1 MATEDLTGSDKFVDD
16 LVAANPVAT
25 DSVSDGDEH
34 IRGVKNVLKNTLPNV
49 TAAVTATAAQLNKT
63 TSTFTGADGSAAGAS
78 GMVTAPVATDN
89 TKFLKGD
96 GTWATP
102 AGGGSGGSG
111 GTITA
116 VASGAIANGDKV
128 ILKSDGKVA
137 TVASTTGISTPITAG
152 SEVTFESYNTWD
164 TAVAYNP
171 NLADQV
177 VVAYRDRSNSSYGT
191 VRLGTITGTTPAF
204 ESEVVFNT
212 AQTEWT
218 QIAFDPNTTGKF
230 VVVYEDVGDS
240 NKLKGVV
247 GTITGT
253 TVTFGSEY
261 TLDSTGAISWTSC
274 EFDPNTAGKFLVAYS
289 DEGSSSYGRVLVS
302 TINYT
307 TGVIT
312 PGSPYTF
319 KSAYTYKID
328 AAFDPNTAG
337 KFVVGYASTGNGYTI
352 VGTITTGTTVTFGSE
367 VSFYSSGT
375 PSDIAVDFDPDTA
388 GRFMVVYRAS
398 GNPTVL
404 IGTVTG
410 TVPSYGSANSVWV
423 GTADGLVA
431 KFIENNEIIFGY
443 QVPSDGYYVNLGTV
457 SGTTVTMGT
466 AQEVNASSTDKL
478 DIATDPNTA
487 GKFITSFR
495 DGGDSSYGK
504 TAVGQLSTSTSTN
517 LTADNFIGI
526 SDAAYADAATA
537 TIQVIGSTDDAQ
549 SGMTTGSNYYVQ
561 TDGTLATT
569 AGSTSAFVGV
579 ALSATE
585 ILIGGATTLAELT
598 DSTTATTDPLVTSN
612 QAVGHFWI
620 NSTSGEAFVCT
631 DATTD
636 DNIWTNIG
644 GGSGDVG
651 GGEYVA
657 AVGPDGADG
666 VIDGDYKYHVFN
678 STKTGADGFSV
689 SNPGNADGSNTVEY
703 LVIAGGGGAGY
714 GYGGAGGA
722 GGYRTD
728 TVDCPAAG
736 NIDVTVGGG
745 GARATSNTQGS
756 NGTDSSFLT
765 ITAAGGGGGS
775 GYDAQANGNDGG
787 SGGGGGVGGG
797 ASSGGSGNT
806 PTTTPAQG
814 YDGGIAYQANSV
826 THNSGGGGGGAGAS
840 GGDASYGIGGVGG
853 DGRASSI
860 TGSSV
865 MRAGGGGGS
874 SGNTGGAGGAG
885 GGGTGGSSPTQGVIN
900 TGGGGGARGGGAS
913 TLGEP
918 GGSGVVII
926 RYKFQN

>member
-63 TSTFTGADGSAAGAS
+63 ASTFTGADGSSAGAS

-102 AGGGSGGSG
+102 SGSGGGGSG

-137 TVASTTGISTPITAG
+137 TVSEAVTGVDTPTTIG
-152 SEVTFESYNTWD
+152 SEVTFESYALWG
-164 TAVAYNP
+164 TAVTYNP

-177 VVAYRDRSNSSYGT
+177 VVAYMDRSNSNYGT

-204 ESEVVFNT
+204 ESEVVFHQARTN
-212 AQTEWT
+212 WI

-230 VVVYEDVGDS
+230 VVAYEAEGDL
-240 NKLKGVV
+240 NKLKAVV
-247 GTITGT
+247 GTITNT

-289 DEGSSSYGRVLVS
+289 DEGSLSYGRVLVS

-319 KSAYTYKID
+319 KSSSTTYID

-337 KFVVGYASTGNGYTI
+337 KFVVGYAASSNGYTI

-367 VSFYSSGT
+367 VSFYSTAAPWDVG
-375 PSDIAVDFDPDTA
+375 VDFDPDTA
-388 GRFMVVYRAS
+388 GRFMVIYRAS
-398 GNPTVL
+398 GINLTVY

-410 TVPSYGSANSVWV
+410 TVPSYGSANNVWV
-423 GTADGLVA
+423 GTAWGVVA
-431 KFIENNEIIFGY
+431 KFIKSNEIIFGY
-443 QVPSDGYYVNLGTV
+443 LDSGSSPTGQFSVNLGTV

-466 AQEVNASSTDKL
+466 AQVVNAASTTYL
-478 DIATDPNTA
+478 DIATDPNTV
-487 GKFITSFR
+487 GRFITSYV

-504 TAVGQLSTSTSTN
+504 TAVGQLTTSTLPTN

-585 ILIGGATTLAELT
+585 ILIGGATTLADLT

-620 NSTSGEAFVCT
+620 NSTSGEAYVCT
-631 DATTD
+631 DATT
-636 DNIWTNIG
+636 NENVWTNIG
-644 GGSGDVG
+644 SGSGDITFG
-651 GGEYVA
+651 Y
-657 AVGPDGADG
+657 D
-666 VIDGDYKYHVFN
+666 ID
-678 STKTGADGFSV
+678 
-689 SNPGNADGSNTVEY
+689 Y
-703 LVIAGGGGAGY
+703 LVIAGGAGGGY
-714 GYGGAGGA
+714 PNQSGGGGA
-722 GGYRTD
+722 GGYR
-728 TVDCPAAG
+728 CSYG
-736 NIDVTVGGG
+736 SE
-745 GARATSNTQGS
+745 TS
-756 NGTDSSFLT
+756 
-765 ITAAGGGGGS
+765 GGGS
-775 GYDAQANGNDGG
+775 SSETSVVAAPGDVYTITVGAGGAYDVNGSDSIFASVTSTGGGTGGYYTTPAGSSGG
-787 SGGGGGVGGG
+787 SGGGSGAGFSSTRTYGGNGT
-797 ASSGGSGNT
+797 A
-806 PTTTPAQG
+806 AQG
-814 YDGGIAYQANSV
+814 YSGGDAFGY
-826 THNSGGGGGGAGAS
+826 SGDHRAGGGGGAGSIGGEPGTS
-840 GGDASYGIGGVGG
+840 GGDGGSGLT
-853 DGRASSI
+853 SSI
-860 TGSSV
+860 TGTPI
-865 MRAGGGGGS
+865 MRAGGG
-874 SGNTGGAGGAG
+874 AGGAYSVSGGSATG
-885 GGGTGGSSPTQGVIN
+885 GGGTGGSNNAP
-900 TGGGGGARGGGAS
+900 GGSGSANSGGGAGGGTGLS
-913 TLGEP
+913 SGS
-918 GGSGVVII
+918 GGSGVVIL
-926 RYKFQN
+926 RVPTLKYSGTTSGSPTVTTDGAYKVLKYTGNGTYTG

>member
-49 TAAVTATAAQLNKT
+49 TAAVTATAADLNKT
-63 TSTFTGADGSAAGAS
+63 ASTFTGADGSSAGAS
-78 GMVTAPVATDN
+78 GMVTVPVATDN

-102 AGGGSGGSG
+102 SGSGGGGSG

-137 TVASTTGISTPITAG
+137 TVSEAVTATEVDTPITAG

-230 VVVYEDVGDS
+230 VVVYEDAGDS

-247 GTITGT
+247 GTIAST

-274 EFDPNTAGKFLVAYS
+274 EFDPNTAGKFLVAYE

-319 KSAYTYKID
+319 KSAYTNYID
-328 AAFDPNTAG
+328 VAFDPNTAG
-337 KFVVGYASTGNGYTI
+337 KFVVGYAASSNGYTI

-367 VSFYSSGT
+367 VSFYSTAAPWDVG
-375 PSDIAVDFDPDTA
+375 VDFDPDTA
-388 GRFMVVYRAS
+388 GRFMVIYRAS
-398 GNPTVL
+398 GINPTVH

-410 TVPSYGSANSVWV
+410 TVPSYGSANNVWV
-423 GTADGLVA
+423 GTAWGVVA
-431 KFIENNEIIFGY
+431 KFIKSNEIIFGY
-443 QVPSDGYYVNLGTV
+443 LDSGSSPTGQFSVNLGTV

-466 AQEVNASSTDKL
+466 PQQVNAVSTSKL

-487 GKFITSFR
+487 GKFITSYV

-504 TAVGQLSTSTSTN
+504 TAVGQLTISTSTSPN

-569 AGSTSAFVGV
+569 ADSPSVSVGV

-585 ILIGGATTLAELT
+585 ILIK
-598 DSTTATTDPLVTSN
+598 S
-612 QAVGHFWI
+612 
-620 NSTSGEAFVCT
+620 
-631 DATTD
+631 
-636 DNIWTNIG
+636 
-644 GGSGDVG
+644 
-651 GGEYVA
+651 
-657 AVGPDGADG
+657 
-666 VIDGDYKYHVFN
+666 
-678 STKTGADGFSV
+678 
-689 SNPGNADGSNTVEY
+689 
-703 LVIAGGGGAGY
+703 
-714 GYGGAGGA
+714 
-722 GGYRTD
+722 
-728 TVDCPAAG
+728 
-736 NIDVTVGGG
+736 
-745 GARATSNTQGS
+745 
-756 NGTDSSFLT
+756 
-765 ITAAGGGGGS
+765 
-775 GYDAQANGNDGG
+775 
-787 SGGGGGVGGG
+787 
-797 ASSGGSGNT
+797 
-806 PTTTPAQG
+806 
-814 YDGGIAYQANSV
+814 
-826 THNSGGGGGGAGAS
+826 
-840 GGDASYGIGGVGG
+840 
-853 DGRASSI
+853 
-860 TGSSV
+860 
-865 MRAGGGGGS
+865 
-874 SGNTGGAGGAG
+874 
-885 GGGTGGSSPTQGVIN
+885 
-900 TGGGGGARGGGAS
+900 
-913 TLGEP
+913 
-918 GGSGVVII
+918 
-926 RYKFQN
+926 